1 MNRGT
6 PAEITPRVCSR
17 VCRGGAMGA
26 VLWLVWVLCAV
37 CCSSIN
43 PLVI

>member
-1 MNRGT
+1 MNRET
-6 PAEITPRVCSR
+6 TAEISLQACSR

-26 VLWLVWVLCAV
+26 VLWVLCAV

>member
-6 PAEITPRVCSR
+6 PAEITLRACSR

-26 VLWLVWVLCAV
+26 VLWVLCAV
-37 CCSSIN
+37 CCSSID